1 MATLFFVHGT
11 GVRQQ
16 GFDETM
22 QNIKK
27 GLADVGRA
35 NLKIKGAPWGVML
48 GTHVDAQQI
57 TDMLPPTATMGPSLT
72 DPEVKARLW
81 ADLLTDPLFELRLAA
96 LRRAAGPVIALPGGL
111 LPSEALKTKLRAL
124 DLKGKAPA
132 GGISIQRIR
141 EAANWLAEVA
151 IDLAPP

>member
-22 QNIKK
+22 QHIQK
-27 GLADVGRA
+27 GLADVGRVD
-35 NLKIKGAPWGVML
+35 LKVKGVPWGVML

-57 TDMLPPTATMGPSLT
+57 SDMLPPTATMGPSLT

-96 LRRAAGPVIALPGGL
+96 LRRPAGPV
-111 LPSEALKTKLRAL
+111 
-124 DLKGKAPA
+124 
-132 GGISIQRIR
+132 
-141 EAANWLAEVA
+141 
-151 IDLAPP
+151 LAPPGGFSPARR